1 MKKTINIKDENDK
14 DIEYE
19 ILLDFI
25 LRKNNKRYLVYT
37 DNTTSRDGSLNVYA
51 SIYINDTLEDI
62 LTDEE
67 WNEIEKRLNKIIDN
81 EINN

>member
-1 MKKTINIKDENDK
+1 MKKTINIKDENGK

-37 DNTTSRDGSLNVYA
+37 DNTTNSDGSLNVYA